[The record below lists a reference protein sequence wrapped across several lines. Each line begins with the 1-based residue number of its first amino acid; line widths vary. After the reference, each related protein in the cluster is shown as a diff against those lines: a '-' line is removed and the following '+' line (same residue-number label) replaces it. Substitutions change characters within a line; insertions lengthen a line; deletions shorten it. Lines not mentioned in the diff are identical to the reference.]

1 MPPLDHVKNDNDV
14 LHVPVGEWITG
25 KPHAIVQ
32 LYKCKRKAVN
42 LAAAADD

>member
-25 KPHAIVQ
+25 KASCDRTAVQ
-32 LYKCKRKAVN
+32 INAKRISQQ
-42 LAAAADD
+42 LMTD